1 MKRRSKQNSEYWER
15 RMTTLLEGNEE
26 ARLVKN
32 RYRSLRWFLLE
43 KYPEIIEVVG
53 KDAMCDFLKDVVY
66 LDRELRKKTQGEED
80 ETKEELAQEKEIE
93 LGYSP
98 HHYQDVRKLSSL

>member
-1 MKRRSKQNSEYWER
+1 
-15 RMTTLLEGNEE
+15 
-26 ARLVKN
+26 
-32 RYRSLRWFLLE
+32 
-43 KYPEIIEVVG
+43 
-53 KDAMCDFLKDVVY
+53 MCDFLKDVVY

-80 ETKEELAQEKEIE
+80 EIKEQLAQEKEIE